1 MDIPKTVVITGA
13 SRGIGRALADA
24 FVAAGYRVVG
34 TATTVAGASGLQA
47 ELGATGGGHLG
58 MVLDAASK
66 DSIQAFCAG
75 LAEAGVTPCVL
86 VNNAGITRDNL
97 LLRMKDEEWEQVIQT
112 NLSAVFH
119 LCRHFIRPM
128 IKARFG
134 RIINIGSVVGA
145 SGNAGQAN
153 YAAAKAGL
161 AGFTRSL
168 AQEVANRNVT
178 VNAIAP
184 GMIDTDMT
192 RALTEAQRE
201 QMIARIP
208 AARLGKVE
216 EIAAL
221 AVYLASD
228 VAGYITGETVHINGG
243 MYMA

>member
-1 MDIPKTVVITGA
+1 METSKTALITGA
-13 SRGIGRALADA
+13 SRGIGRAIADA
-24 FVAAGYRVVG
+24 FAAAGYRVIG
-34 TATTVAGASGLQA
+34 TATSAAGASALQA
-47 ELGATGGGHLG
+47 GLNGAGGEHLG
-58 MVLDAASK
+58 MVLDVSDK
-66 DSIQAFCAG
+66 DSIQAFCGALG
-75 LAEAGVTPCVL
+75 EAGIAPGVL

-128 IKARFG
+128 IKARSG

-145 SGNAGQAN
+145 SGNPGQAN

-161 AGFTRSL
+161 TGFTRSL

-192 RALTEAQRE
+192 RALTDAQRE

-208 AARLGKVE
+208 AARLGRVE
-216 EIAAL
+216 EIAGL

-228 VAGYITGETVHINGG
+228 LAGYITGETVHINGG